1 MIVELGWSFEY
12 IDEFMTLPRLYLLSR
27 QWRAHPPV
35 RHLLA
40 AFIGFKAP
48 TTEAIAS
55 ERAPE
60 PPEFED

>member
-1 MIVELGWSFEY
+1 
-12 IDEFMTLPRLYLLSR
+12 MTLPRLYLLSR

-40 AFIGFKAP
+40 AFVGFKSPDGATP
-48 TTEAIAS
+48 QG
-55 ERAPE
+55 ERPPE